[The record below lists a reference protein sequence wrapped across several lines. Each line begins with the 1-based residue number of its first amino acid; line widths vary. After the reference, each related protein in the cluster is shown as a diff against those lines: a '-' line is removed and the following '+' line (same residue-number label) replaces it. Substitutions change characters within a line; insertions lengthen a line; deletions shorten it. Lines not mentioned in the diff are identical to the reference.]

1 MVMVY
6 NYIKEVSIENT
17 NMKIYH
23 TYMKIYHVHAT
34 STFLLFNYIIY
45 YSTIMIKLTDNI
57 IAFEDSQ
64 AQDPQ
69 AIVQ

>member
-34 STFLLFNYIIY
+34 STFLLFNYIY
-45 YSTIMIKLTDNI
+45 YSTIMIKLSDNI

-64 AQDPQ
+64 TQDPQ